1 MNTKF
6 QTLKKESLN
15 LIRLAIPI
23 LIAQISGSVIAVT
36 DAYMSSLSGTMDLAA
51 ISLGGAYWCPFFVF
65 CVAFTLC
72 LAPLVAHS
80 IGAKSP
86 DKIPVLFWNT
96 FLLAGII
103 GLLSMLAVIFIPFLL
118 NGENIDPL
126 LAHKTKNYCF
136 WVGLGIFGTSLGTVI
151 KNCVEGCSRSVPS
164 MVIGFT
170 MITVNIPLN
179 WLLIYGNLGFPA
191 LGVEGCGIATCI
203 SMWLTL
209 ILFFI
214 YSKRSRFLKARNI
227 NLYGDGFPV
236 EKETIKKILF
246 AGTPLAFGSVIE
258 VIAMSVLGYAAA
270 LLGPEYAAGHQIVN
284 CVCIFT
290 YVLPLSIGAAVA
302 IRVGQSLGEGSRVK
316 VKNCIISA
324 LILSGILIYPFA
336 ALIFSFRQEISSAFT
351 DNPMVCAIGSSLF
364 TAILVYQ
371 IFDPLFGVGSGIV
384 RGFNDNKTV
393 FVGNLCCFLCIAIP
407 AGYALGF
414 SDIFGRNYG
423 LLGMWLTLSG
433 SYALLSIIYWLRSF
447 SLVGRMTVKS

>member
-1 MNTKF
+1 
-6 QTLKKESLN
+6 
-15 LIRLAIPI
+15 
-23 LIAQISGSVIAVT
+23 
-36 DAYMSSLSGTMDLAA
+36 
-51 ISLGGAYWCPFFVF
+51 
-65 CVAFTLC
+65 
-72 LAPLVAHS
+72 
-80 IGAKSP
+80 
-86 DKIPVLFWNT
+86 
-96 FLLAGII
+96 
-103 GLLSMLAVIFIPFLL
+103 
-118 NGENIDPL
+118 
-126 LAHKTKNYCF
+126 
-136 WVGLGIFGTSLGTVI
+136 
-151 KNCVEGCSRSVPS
+151 
-164 MVIGFT
+164 
-170 MITVNIPLN
+170 
-179 WLLIYGNLGFPA
+179 
-191 LGVEGCGIATCI
+191 
-203 SMWLTL
+203 
-209 ILFFI
+209 
-214 YSKRSRFLKARNI
+214 
-227 NLYGDGFPV
+227 
-236 EKETIKKILF
+236 
-246 AGTPLAFGSVIE
+246 
-258 VIAMSVLGYAAA
+258 MSVLGYAAA

-351 DNPMVCAIGSSLF
+351 DN
-364 TAILVYQ
+364 
-371 IFDPLFGVGSGIV
+371 IV

>member
-126 LAHKTKNYCF
+126 LAHKTQNYCF

-246 AGTPLAFGSVIE
+246 AGIPLAFGSVIE

-302 IRVGQSLGEGSRVK
+302 IRVGQSLGEGSRAK